1 MKLKRDIRQ
10 KRISARIT
18 EDTENTIK
26 SNGLSYGDALEI
38 VANMLKNEKSLL
50 EYEYNKL
57 KSENKTYENM
67 IKANERRMKE
77 IESEIS
83 QFNGYDLD
91 NPTMSREI
99 QNHIELFENNKATY
113 GTINEYIVLRQKT
126 IRQRCQMF
134 GLSKQELETKLIE
147 RYTSIE

>member
-1 MKLKRDIRQ
+1 MKRETRQ
-10 KRISARIT
+10 KRVSARVS
-18 EDTENTIK
+18 EDTDNTIK
-26 SNGLSYGDALEI
+26 ANGLSYGDALEI

-57 KSENKTYENM
+57 KSENKTYENI

-83 QFNGYDLD
+83 KCDGFDLE
-91 NPTMSREI
+91 NPTLSREI
-99 QNHIELFENNKATY
+99 INHTEIFEKEKAKY
-113 GTINEYIVLRQKT
+113 GTIEEYINLKQRT

-134 GLSKQELETKLIE
+134 GLSKQELENKLIE
-147 RYTSIE
+147 RYQSLD

>member
-1 MKLKRDIRQ
+1 MNRDKRE
-10 KRISARIT
+10 KRVSARIS

-26 SNGLSYGDALEI
+26 ANGLSYGDALEI

-67 IKANERRMKE
+67 IKANERRMAD
-77 IESEIS
+77 IEAEIS
-83 QFNGYDLD
+83 KCDGFDLN
-91 NPTMSREI
+91 NPNLSREI
-99 QNHIELFENNKATY
+99 QNHTEMFEKQRDKY
-113 GTINEYIVLRQKT
+113 GSIQEYIALKQKQ

-134 GLSKQELETKLIE
+134 GLSKQELEQKLIE
-147 RYTSIE
+147 RYESIE